1 MDQEPFHYLQYAV
14 HMLIHKQLL
23 AGLKD
28 AGLSI
33 GQPKV
38 LDYLKDHDGAMQKDI
53 AKGCFVEPASL
64 SGLLD
69 GMEKK
74 GLIRRSVSE
83 TSRRSV
89 SVTLTDL
96 GWEQIQHVTTVFG
109 EIEQTALAGFSAQ
122 ERKQI
127 SDFQQRIYK
136 NMEAQR

>member
-1 MDQEPFHYLQYAV
+1 MNQETFHYLQYAV

-23 AGLKD
+23 AGLKG

-38 LDYLKDHDGAMQKDI
+38 LDYLKDHDGAVQKDI

-69 GMEKK
+69 NMEKK
-74 GLIRRSVSE
+74 GLIRRAANE
-83 TSRRSV
+83 NSRRSV
-89 SVTLTDL
+89 SVWLTEL
-96 GWEQIQHVTTVFG
+96 GWAQVEHVTRVFD

-122 ERKQI
+122 ERRQVA
-127 SDFQQRIYK
+127 SFQQRVYE
-136 NMEAQR
+136 NLEAQR

>member
-1 MDQEPFHYLQYAV
+1 MSQESFHYLQYAV

-38 LDYLKDHDGAMQKDI
+38 LDYLKDHDGAVQKDI

-74 GLIRRSVSE
+74 GLIRRAANE
-83 TSRRSV
+83 NSRRSV
-89 SVTLTDL
+89 SVWLTEL
-96 GWEQIQHVTTVFG
+96 GWEQVRHVTRVCA
-109 EIEQTALAGFSAQ
+109 EIEQAALAGFSSS
-122 ERKQI
+122 ELTQI
-127 SDFQQRIYK
+127 ANFQQRIYD
-136 NMEAQR
+136 NLEALR

>member
-1 MDQEPFHYLQYAV
+1 MNQESFHYLQYAV

-74 GLIRRSVSE
+74 GLLRRAASE
-83 TSRRSV
+83 SSRRSV
-89 SVTLTDL
+89 CVWLTEL
-96 GWEQIQHVTTVFG
+96 GWEQVRHVERVFG
-109 EIEQTALAGFSAQ
+109 EIEQAALSGFSEQELAQ
-122 ERKQI
+122 I
-127 SDFQQRIYK
+127 ANFQQRIYA
-136 NMEAQR
+136 NLEARR